1 MPPELDEEVT
11 MRPADGDGREDA
23 IEQLAEKGAATY
35 PAIWAQV
42 MADRPNGPARPGEV
56 PVPESIE
63 EVTAWAGKEDSRRVE
78 LIYAP
83 IFWVVLPVAAL
94 GGMIWGSIADPR
106 DGWTGTFLPV
116 ENNEPPWNFGLGWA
130 AVTVWLLIMVG
141 VLVVRLSV
149 FRGLRAEN
157 RWVFEHGVPYS
168 IHRSSVD
175 YDDGETS
182 GWPTY
187 IALNHRL
194 DGSVAKIGGSQ
205 R

>member
-56 PVPESIE
+56 TVPESIE

-94 GGMIWGSIADPR
+94 RSEEHTSELQSRGHLVCRLLLEKKKKDALLLIDSDDARYPNDAAMETLGAMVARTRTVGGVLLYAWRR
-106 DGWTGTFLPV
+106 DGLAETAR
-116 ENNEPPWNFGLGWA
+116 EELG
-130 AVTVWLLIMVG
+130 AVV
-141 VLVVRLSV
+141 S
-149 FRGLRAEN
+149 
-157 RWVFEHGVPYS
+157 
-168 IHRSSVD
+168 
-175 YDDGETS
+175 
-182 GWPTY
+182 
-187 IALNHRL
+187 
-194 DGSVAKIGGSQ
+194 
-205 R
+205 

>member
-106 DGWTGTFLPV
+106 DGWTGTFFPV

-149 FRGLRAEN
+149 FRSE
-157 RWVFEHGVPYS
+157 EH
-168 IHRSSVD
+168 
-175 YDDGETS
+175 TS
-182 GWPTY
+182 ELQSRGH
-187 IALNHRL
+187 LVCRL
-194 DGSVAKIGGSQ
+194 LLEKK
-205 R
+205 

>member
-94 GGMIWGSIADPR
+94 GGMIWASIADQIGR
-106 DGWTGTFLPV
+106 ASCRERV
-116 ENNEPPWNFGLGWA
+116 EVQGGAVRA
-130 AVTVWLLIMVG
+130 AT
-141 VLVVRLSV
+141 
-149 FRGLRAEN
+149 
-157 RWVFEHGVPYS
+157 
-168 IHRSSVD
+168 
-175 YDDGETS
+175 
-182 GWPTY
+182 
-187 IALNHRL
+187 
-194 DGSVAKIGGSQ
+194 
-205 R
+205 